1 MTRGAKRKTRGPGRR
16 LLEIGKDLLIAAL
29 VLVNLTLAIMCLPS
43 KTLTQTKWLA
53 GALRPFAGLFGL
65 NEAELTYTAP
75 ATGSTIVGAAQPLI
89 ITLSTEAGRQSAQ
102 YDFAALDELYGQYGS
117 LLAQALESAETPQ
130 TCTRTEFYAALRGTG
145 AAFCF
150 PGAISPSVLGAWLN
164 VRAPEGGQAQW
175 YVLAQE
181 EDGVTLYLAGEQFSA
196 AKTALPAQSLTAQLE
211 TAVPDGSFF
220 AFEAGQE
227 PYAALDGLSLISA
240 QSAQVSTGQSAN
252 PCDARFISALAA
264 QIGINPYGDARFVD
278 NDGTT
283 SFTETN
289 LSLRVSAQGQILL
302 QVLQADPRFQSAS
315 LDERDRIEAAR
326 SLLSSLTGDDYG
338 DARVYLQS
346 YTADGTQAVC
356 SFGYYL
362 SSRSTCS
369 RRRCCLPRRPRPV
382 CRGAGR
388 SGCCMRKT
396 RAVSWPSAGK
406 QTEEATDMSVS
417 RMKNLIILVLSICA
431 ACLLAVAVPNRLSQT
446 HEQRRMLAELK
457 TLYESYGLRIELDE
471 LPRSPT
477 LYSVE
482 LSESGAQTAAQALLG
497 QKAAQPDG
505 GDRFESEY
513 TSELGTLTLT
523 RTGGFSAVLT
533 GGAHVRNYEKSAAKL
548 LHSMGFQFQQLSRRQ
563 TEAGVTLE
571 AEQTLLGVPVFGSG
585 LTLSYADGQLQR
597 VEGTF
602 YTGSEAITRVSE
614 QESISGADALARL
627 LAGRD
632 ALGWVGS
639 AVTELTLGYL
649 PSENAGTGMRFVPV
663 WRIETD
669 AGSFYVNGITRE
681 ITPL

>member
-1 MTRGAKRKTRGPGRR
+1 MKGAWAVLAAVGLVCVAWAASRQNHPAARVLAGAFCGLGALGAVNLLGSYTGVTLALNYAAAYASVVLGAPGVITLLVLRSVWQEGRGNRF
-16 LLEIGKDLLIAAL
+16 IIAAL

-130 TCTRTEFYAALRGTG
+130 ACTRTEFYAALRGTG

-356 SFGYYL
+356 TFGYYL
-362 SSRSTCS
+362 SGVEAAAGSGIEIRFDGTQITRASVLY
-369 RRRCCLPRRPRPV
+369 RRFTLDLQPAALLPAAQAAACLPR
-382 CRGAGR
+382 G
-388 SGCCMRKT
+388 
-396 RAVSWPSAGK
+396 
-406 QTEEATDMSVS
+406 
-417 RMKNLIILVLSICA
+417 
-431 ACLLAVAVPNRLSQT
+431 
-446 HEQRRMLAELK
+446 
-457 TLYESYGLRIELDE
+457 
-471 LPRSPT
+471 
-477 LYSVE
+477 
-482 LSESGAQTAAQALLG
+482 
-497 QKAAQPDG
+497 
-505 GDRFESEY
+505 
-513 TSELGTLTLT
+513 GTL
-523 RTGGFSAVLT
+523 
-533 GGAHVRNYEKSAAKL
+533 
-548 LHSMGFQFQQLSRRQ
+548 
-563 TEAGVTLE
+563 
-571 AEQTLLGVPVFGSG
+571 
-585 LTLSYADGQLQR
+585 
-597 VEGTF
+597 
-602 YTGSEAITRVSE
+602 
-614 QESISGADALARL
+614 RL
-627 LAGRD
+627 LYA
-632 ALGWVGS
+632 
-639 AVTELTLGYL
+639 
-649 PSENAGTGMRFVPV
+649 ENAGGELAVGWQT
-663 WRIETD
+663 
-669 AGSFYVNGITRE
+669 N
-681 ITPL
+681 

>member
-1 MTRGAKRKTRGPGRR
+1 MTRGTNRKTREPGRR

-130 TCTRTEFYAALRGTG
+130 ACTRTEFYAALRGTG

-362 SSRSTCS
+362 SGVEAAAGSGIEIRFDGTQITRASVLY
-369 RRRCCLPRRPRPV
+369 RRFTLDLQPAALLPAAQAAACLPR
-382 CRGAGR
+382 G
-388 SGCCMRKT
+388 
-396 RAVSWPSAGK
+396 
-406 QTEEATDMSVS
+406 
-417 RMKNLIILVLSICA
+417 
-431 ACLLAVAVPNRLSQT
+431 
-446 HEQRRMLAELK
+446 
-457 TLYESYGLRIELDE
+457 
-471 LPRSPT
+471 
-477 LYSVE
+477 
-482 LSESGAQTAAQALLG
+482 
-497 QKAAQPDG
+497 
-505 GDRFESEY
+505 
-513 TSELGTLTLT
+513 GTL
-523 RTGGFSAVLT
+523 
-533 GGAHVRNYEKSAAKL
+533 
-548 LHSMGFQFQQLSRRQ
+548 
-563 TEAGVTLE
+563 
-571 AEQTLLGVPVFGSG
+571 
-585 LTLSYADGQLQR
+585 
-597 VEGTF
+597 
-602 YTGSEAITRVSE
+602 
-614 QESISGADALARL
+614 RL
-627 LAGRD
+627 LYA
-632 ALGWVGS
+632 
-639 AVTELTLGYL
+639 
-649 PSENAGTGMRFVPV
+649 ENAGGELAVGWQT
-663 WRIETD
+663 
-669 AGSFYVNGITRE
+669 N
-681 ITPL
+681 

>member
-1 MTRGAKRKTRGPGRR
+1 
-16 LLEIGKDLLIAAL
+16 
-29 VLVNLTLAIMCLPS
+29 
-43 KTLTQTKWLA
+43 
-53 GALRPFAGLFGL
+53 
-65 NEAELTYTAP
+65 
-75 ATGSTIVGAAQPLI
+75 
-89 ITLSTEAGRQSAQ
+89 
-102 YDFAALDELYGQYGS
+102 
-117 LLAQALESAETPQ
+117 
-130 TCTRTEFYAALRGTG
+130 
-145 AAFCF
+145 
-150 PGAISPSVLGAWLN
+150 
-164 VRAPEGGQAQW
+164 
-175 YVLAQE
+175 
-181 EDGVTLYLAGEQFSA
+181 
-196 AKTALPAQSLTAQLE
+196 
-211 TAVPDGSFF
+211 
-220 AFEAGQE
+220 
-227 PYAALDGLSLISA
+227 
-240 QSAQVSTGQSAN
+240 
-252 PCDARFISALAA
+252 
-264 QIGINPYGDARFVD
+264 
-278 NDGTT
+278 
-283 SFTETN
+283 
-289 LSLRVSAQGQILL
+289 
-302 QVLQADPRFQSAS
+302 
-315 LDERDRIEAAR
+315 
-326 SLLSSLTGDDYG
+326 
-338 DARVYLQS
+338 
-346 YTADGTQAVC
+346 
-356 SFGYYL
+356 
-362 SSRSTCS
+362 
-369 RRRCCLPRRPRPV
+369 
-382 CRGAGR
+382 
-388 SGCCMRKT
+388 
-396 RAVSWPSAGK
+396 
-406 QTEEATDMSVS
+406 MSVS

-471 LPRSPT
+471 L
-477 LYSVE
+477 
-482 LSESGAQTAAQALLG
+482 G
-497 QKAAQPDG
+497 QKAVQPDG